1 MTKEKAIRLETDEE
15 YEDRT
20 RIYKQAERV
29 YFAVVEHLNLTGV
42 MIEEDTT
49 GERFGIL
56 SSATRNTEKGREL
69 YYLIEDNLRGEVT
82 S

>member
-1 MTKEKAIRLETDEE
+1 MSKEKAIQETDKE

-49 GERFGIL
+49 GERFG
-56 SSATRNTEKGREL
+56 ATRNTEKGREL
-69 YYLIEDNLRGEVT
+69 YYLIEDNLRGEDK
-82 S
+82 